1 MAHIRTATASN
12 DNIPIE
18 IRRQARR
25 VTAIWTRME
34 ARNGKGHALAGL
46 HQVIGGVGGCEE
58 AQPTPVTTLFALA
71 LRDLATP

>member
-12 DNIPIE
+12 DNISIE

-34 ARNGKGHALAGL
+34 AATDSTRSSAESAAARKRNR
-46 HQVIGGVGGCEE
+46 
-58 AQPTPVTTLFALA
+58 P
-71 LRDLATP
+71 R